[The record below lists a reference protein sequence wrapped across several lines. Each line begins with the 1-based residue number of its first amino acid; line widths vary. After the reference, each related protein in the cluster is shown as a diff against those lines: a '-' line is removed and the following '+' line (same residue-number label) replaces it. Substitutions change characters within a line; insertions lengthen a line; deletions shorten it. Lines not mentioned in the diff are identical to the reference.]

1 MMYMKVRLGNY
12 IEEYSKK
19 NKADEDIPVYSV
31 TSTQGFCRDYF
42 GKEVAS
48 KDKTTYKIVPQG
60 CFAYNPSRINVGSVD
75 WQRNEE
81 RVIVSPLY
89 NVFSVSEELDQEYL
103 YYYLKSDFALQRIR
117 AVATGS
123 VRDNLKLEML
133 KEFPILLPPKN
144 DQKTIANNLDRVKR
158 IIELKALVNHMT
170 TKVKELNRENFAVR
184 QHLKY
189 VDIYANE
196 SNYVGLTYEDTLV
209 VREELAPLI
218 EPENDEVT
226 ALRFDALMYGIELAY
241 LIGKKHSRGHRD
253 LMSKVSALSGVANIP
268 EIMEQAELI
277 NQILHTDYLANAG
290 INEFEHIR
298 ENLRDLMKYI
308 PKGPKIIYDTNFAD
322 EILAMEWKE
331 SELENDDLKN
341 YKAKAEYYVRQH
353 QDNEAIAKLK
363 SNKPLTSEDIK
374 NLENILWSE
383 IGTKQ
388 DYEAEYGEKPL
399 GEFVREIVGLDMT
412 AAKEAFAEYLDE
424 TNLDSR
430 QIYFVN
436 QIVEF
441 IVHNGMM
448 KDLSVLQEP
457 PFTDQG
463 SIVEV
468 FTDLSVWMG
477 IRKTIEQVNANAL
490 AA

>member
-158 IIELKALVNHMT
+158 IIELRK
-170 TKVKELNRENFAVR
+170 
-184 QHLKY
+184 
-189 VDIYANE
+189 
-196 SNYVGLTYEDTLV
+196 S
-209 VREELAPLI
+209 
-218 EPENDEVT
+218 
-226 ALRFDALMYGIELAY
+226 
-241 LIGKKHSRGHRD
+241 
-253 LMSKVSALSGVANIP
+253 
-268 EIMEQAELI
+268 EIDKMNELI
-277 NQILHTDYLANAG
+277 KARFVEMFGDVMHNDRKWECKQFSDITTSRLGKMLDAKHQTGTCKYPYLANF
-290 INEFEHIR
+290 NVQWFRFELD
-298 ENLRDLMKYI
+298 NL
-308 PKGPKIIYDTNFAD
+308 
-322 EILAMEWKE
+322 
-331 SELENDDLKN
+331 ND
-341 YKAKAEYYVRQH
+341 
-353 QDNEAIAKLK
+353 
-363 SNKPLTSEDIK
+363 
-374 NLENILWSE
+374 
-383 IGTKQ
+383 
-388 DYEAEYGEKPL
+388 
-399 GEFVREIVGLDMT
+399 
-412 AAKEAFAEYLDE
+412 
-424 TNLDSR
+424 
-430 QIYFVN
+430 
-436 QIVEF
+436 
-441 IVHNGMM
+441 NG
-448 KDLSVLQEP
+448 
-457 PFTDQG
+457 F
-463 SIVEV
+463 
-468 FTDLSVWMG
+468 
-477 IRKTIEQVNANAL
+477 
-490 AA
+490 

>member
-158 IIELKALVNHMT
+158 IIELRKSEIDKMNELIKARFVEMFGD
-170 TKVKELNRENFAVR
+170 KEKAWPV
-184 QHLKY
+184 
-189 VDIYANE
+189 VTIADICK
-196 SNYVGLTYEDTLV
+196 D
-209 VREELAPLI
+209 
-218 EPENDEVT
+218 
-226 ALRFDALMYGIELAY
+226 
-241 LIGKKHSRGHRD
+241 SRTGPFG
-253 LMSKVSALSGVANIP
+253 SALHHDEFVNEGIFVLGIDNAVENRFSYNRMRYITEDKYQQLKRYTVYPGDVIIT
-268 EIMEQAELI
+268 IMGTVGRSAV
-277 NQILHTDYLANAG
+277 
-290 INEFEHIR
+290 
-298 ENLRDLMKYI
+298 I
-308 PKGPKIIYDTNFAD
+308 PKDMPKAINTKH
-322 EILAMEWKE
+322 LACITPDAGVVD
-331 SELENDDLKN
+331 SYFLCN
-341 YKAKAEYYVRQH
+341 AFQIH
-353 QDNEAIAKLK
+353 
-363 SNKPLTSEDIK
+363 PDIK
-374 NLENILWSE
+374 QQLRGQTKGAIMDGLNLTIIKGL
-383 IGTKQ
+383 KFRLP
-388 DYEAEYGEKPL
+388 PL
-399 GEFVREIVGLDMT
+399 ELQ
-412 AAKEAFAEYLDE
+412 K
-424 TNLDSR
+424 
-430 QIYFVN
+430 
-436 QIVEF
+436 
-441 IVHNGMM
+441 
-448 KDLSVLQEP
+448 LS
-457 PFTDQG
+457 
-463 SIVEV
+463 
-468 FTDLSVWMG
+468 
-477 IRKTIEQVNANAL
+477 N
-490 AA
+490 